1 MLRRILRIGLLT
13 MAACRPQ
20 PADPEPFVEP
30 SPAADDRSAAAV
42 ASNAPAPLDL
52 CRGAFEARM
61 SALAER
67 CTDAERSTALLRE
80 QVRSWSNSSDDCRRM
95 TTTPAGRVSLAAP
108 GLAAC
113 TKALGDAVRR
123 NPNHAGALSDE
134 PACLGLLIGAQ
145 PLGAACRSDVECLSG
160 LHCHGEGPDADG
172 ACAAAADVGSACDG
186 FDSPAVFGLHRPC
199 VASAVCDGTRC
210 RARVGASEPCARRE
224 ACIDGMS
231 CIGGHCASS
240 SLGHAGAA
248 CGLDPR
254 DCGPGFYCARAAGST
269 DGHCAEQRT
278 AGAACENDAECEG
291 RCSVGTGRDSERF
304 GVEIG
309 TCIPVCSRR

>member
-113 TKALGDAVRR
+113 TKA
-123 NPNHAGALSDE
+123 
-134 PACLGLLIGAQ
+134 
-145 PLGAACRSDVECLSG
+145 LGAACRSDVECLSG